1 MSPVGKGA
9 DADKGPS
16 SAPLSAPGSTPRS
29 SDRAAP
35 DRGPISSHRAPVA
48 AEPELLGSLG
58 GFALEVYRELSQ
70 HLSPPNCRALIAA
83 CAAMAGVAQSAL
95 GPDHLPMIAAQ
106 VDRTF
111 AVFGVPPDVKVRC
124 IVNLRAAAR
133 RAEHRNE
140 TLILVTRESDVVT
153 ARNAGK
159 DICRELGFGEVSYVK
174 AVTAISEL
182 ARNILK
188 YAGKGQIALRRL
200 SGERDGIEIIA
211 TDQGPGIA
219 DVELV
224 LSPRYR
230 SKSGMGV
237 GLRGTR
243 WLMDY
248 FEINS
253 TVGSGTTVIFRKY
266 KD

>member
-1 MSPVGKGA
+1 MVPTDKPGI
-9 DADKGPS
+9 DKGPPSASVPTQRPAS
-16 SAPLSAPGSTPRS
+16 SRLTSAGADPEV
-29 SDRAAP
+29 
-35 DRGPISSHRAPVA
+35 PV
-48 AEPELLGSLG
+48 SLT

-70 HLSPPNCRALIAA
+70 HLSQPNCRALIAA
-83 CAAMAGVAQSAL
+83 SAAVAGVAQSAL
-95 GPDHLPMIAAQ
+95 APDHVPILAAQ

-111 AVFGVPPDVKVRC
+111 AVFGVPPDVRARC
-124 IVNLRAAAR
+124 IANLRAAGR
-133 RAEHRNE
+133 RAEQRNE

-159 DICRELGFGEVSYVK
+159 DICRDLGFGEVAYVK

-188 YAGKGQIALRRL
+188 YAGKGQIALRRAP
-200 SGERDGIEIIA
+200 GEREGIEIIA

-224 LSPRYR
+224 LSPKYR

-243 WLMDY
+243 RLMDH
-248 FEINS
+248 FEIA
-253 TVGSGTTVIFRKY
+253 TQVGSGTTVTLRKY